1 MPLMSHVLTQR
12 QSLLVLNGL
21 PHVGPVMLRHL
32 MDAFDGDAVAVLSGD
47 RAKLLSVKGVGAKVV
62 DTLMHWERRFNLL
75 KEEAAMAKSNT
86 RFFAHDDSEYPAMLR
101 EIYDSPIGLYWRG
114 EYVVDRPCIAIV
126 GTRRATLYGRSVA
139 KRFASELA
147 RLGFCI
153 VSGMARGTDTAAHEG
168 ALEVGGKTVAVFGC
182 GLDIIYPPENLDL
195 YKQIVVE
202 GAVASEFRFGRR
214 ADRQSFPMRNR
225 VVSGMCEAV
234 IVIESDAAGGSMIT
248 ARFAGEQ
255 GRQLMVVPGRIDQAS
270 SVGCHQL
277 LRDGATLVT
286 SVDDILEELRYAR
299 PVEQDLNFDSSESS
313 MSMPSLSSAELA
325 VLGSFQGGNIL
336 FLDEMAQ
343 QLGSPASEI
352 AATLMGL
359 ELKRLVVKRADGS
372 FEAH

>member
-1 MPLMSHVLTQR
+1 
-12 QSLLVLNGL
+12 
-21 PHVGPVMLRHL
+21 
-32 MDAFDGDAVAVLSGD
+32 
-47 RAKLLSVKGVGAKVV
+47 
-62 DTLMHWERRFNLL
+62 
-75 KEEAAMAKSNT
+75 
-86 RFFAHDDSEYPAMLR
+86 
-101 EIYDSPIGLYWRG
+101 
-114 EYVVDRPCIAIV
+114 
-126 GTRRATLYGRSVA
+126 
-139 KRFASELA
+139 
-147 RLGFCI
+147 
-153 VSGMARGTDTAAHEG
+153 
-168 ALEVGGKTVAVFGC
+168 
-182 GLDIIYPPENLDL
+182 
-195 YKQIVVE
+195 
-202 GAVASEFRFGRR
+202 
-214 ADRQSFPMRNR
+214 
-225 VVSGMCEAV
+225 
-234 IVIESDAAGGSMIT
+234 MIT